1 MVYFEAFLK
10 SILVERQPLLPQ
22 CDLLRYVYVNVELFL
37 SFETNH
43 YLLTISSSNTF
54 SRIAL
59 FSSHGGNCSERKY
72 ISSLFSTIYFFH
84 IQERI
89 SFCHFQ
95 LNLKTKHQ
103 YNISTTCIAT
113 VVATFSSRNKLQG
126 MKMNRLKLGRPQFSQ
141 LCCLVRIGLY
151 SLYCN
156 IIPFKICQR
165 GQQRISQLSN
175 RSREKKT
182 CWMMM
187 LIDDCIPY
195 FLYLKYM

>member
-1 MVYFEAFLK
+1 MVYFEAFLR
-10 SILVERQPLLPQ
+10 SILVERQPLLLQ

-59 FSSHGGNCSERKY
+59 VSSHGGNFSERKY
-72 ISSLFSTIYFFH
+72 ISSLFSTIYIFH
-84 IQERI
+84 IQERN

-103 YNISTTCIAT
+103 YNTSTTCIAT

-175 RSREKKT
+175 RSREKKN
-182 CWMMM
+182 
-187 LIDDCIPY
+187 LLDDDDDCIPY
-195 FLYLKYM
+195 FLNLKYM

>member
-43 YLLTISSSNTF
+43 YLLTISSSKTF

-103 YNISTTCIAT
+103 YNLWYNTSTTCIAT

-156 IIPFKICQR
+156 IMPFKTCQR
-165 GQQRISQLSN
+165 GQQRIPQLSN
-175 RSREKKT
+175 RSHEKK
-182 CWMMM
+182 
-187 LIDDCIPY
+187 LVG
-195 FLYLKYM
+195 

>member
-1 MVYFEAFLK
+1 MVYFEAFLR
-10 SILVERQPLLPQ
+10 SILVERQPLLLQ

-72 ISSLFSTIYFFH
+72 ISSLFSTIYIFH

-165 GQQRISQLSN
+165 GQQRIPQLSN

-187 LIDDCIPY
+187 NQLLS
-195 FLYLKYM
+195 F

>member
-126 MKMNRLKLGRPQFSQ
+126 MKINRLKLGRPQFSQ

-165 GQQRISQLSN
+165 RPEDFFSS
-175 RSREKKT
+175 
-182 CWMMM
+182 
-187 LIDDCIPY
+187 
-195 FLYLKYM
+195 